1 MEVADGDGMVQI
13 RDSLG
18 KGLLAL
24 GSSSLDP
31 LASHDIVECEGDSAH
46 IVARLD
52 DTGHGRVV
60 VGLGVHT

>member
-31 LASHDIVECEGDSAH
+31 LASHDIVEREGDSAH
-46 IVARLD
+46 IVARL
-52 DTGHGRVV
+52 GHGRVV
-60 VGLGVHT
+60 VGPGVHT